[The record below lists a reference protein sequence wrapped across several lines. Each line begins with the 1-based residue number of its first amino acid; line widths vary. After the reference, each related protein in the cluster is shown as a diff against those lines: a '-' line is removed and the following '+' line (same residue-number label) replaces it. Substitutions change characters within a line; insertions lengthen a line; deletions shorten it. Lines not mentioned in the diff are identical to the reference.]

1 MKAFVF
7 PGQGAQF
14 VGMGKDLY
22 DNYALAR
29 ELMSH
34 ANEVL
39 GFSLTDVMFEGSDDD
54 LRQTRVTQPAIF
66 LHSVVA
72 CRLMTKLRPDMVA
85 GHSLGEFSALVIA
98 GALDMGDGLR
108 LVSERALAMQEA
120 CELQPGTM
128 AAVLGLSDDKVAEVC
143 AGVEDVV
150 VAANYNCPGQV
161 VISGSMSGVE
171 LACKALKEAG
181 AKRAL
186 KLPVGGAFHSPLM
199 QPAAERLQTAIINTT
214 FHTPACPIYQNVSAR
229 AEKDKDI
236 IQRQVMDQLT
246 SPVRWTQIVN
256 NMTANDVTEFTEL
269 GPGNVLQGLIQA
281 HNKRHTFRKELLFHR
296 TLLLLHLPT
305 LPYSKAERMVTS
317 EAESRQVDSRARL
330 LVWKDCLD
338 RSMEEVNKMFPALN
352 LSCEL
357 RNNGEGDG
365 ADVTDDVND
374 NQL

>member
-22 DNYALAR
+22 DNYSLAR
-29 ELMSH
+29 ELMLH

-39 GFSLTDVMFEGSDDD
+39 GFSLTDVMFEGSDED

-128 AAVLGLSDDKVAEVC
+128 AAVLGLADDKVAEVC
-143 AGVEDVV
+143 EGVQDVV

-199 QPAAERLQTAIINTT
+199 QPAAERLQKAIMDTT
-214 FHTPACPIYQNVSAR
+214 FYAPIFPIYQNVSAR
-229 AEKDKDI
+229 AE
-236 IQRQVMDQLT
+236 RNEQVIKQQLLEQLT
-246 SPVRWTQIVN
+246 APVRWTQSVQQMIADGA
-256 NMTANDVTEFTEL
+256 TDFYEF
-269 GPGNVLQGLIQA
+269 GPGDVLKGLI
-281 HNKRHTFRKELLFHR
+281 RKIN
-296 TLLLLHLPT
+296 
-305 LPYSKAERMVTS
+305 SNVT
-317 EAESRQVDSRARL
+317 V
-330 LVWKDCLD
+330 
-338 RSMEEVNKMFPALN
+338 
-352 LSCEL
+352 
-357 RNNGEGDG
+357 G
-365 ADVTDDVND
+365 
-374 NQL
+374 